1 MANLTKLKELIEKQ
15 EETQVRVE
23 GIETFLEEY
32 NNFKEDAEDTSFRIE
47 VVGDYETIGLN
58 LQDLFPKTEVKV
70 IRALEEL
77 LKNEKIKLDRAN
89 AKIKQL

>member
-1 MANLTKLKELIEKQ
+1 MANLTKLKELIETQ
-15 EETQVRVE
+15 EDAQARVE
-23 GIETFLEEY
+23 SIEAFLAEY
-32 NNFKEDAEDTSFRIE
+32 DAFAEDKEDTSFRIE